1 MNINQIRKLI
11 NTKQDILYFD
21 EVPSINSV
29 VEGQAFLAMD
39 KGKTL
44 SLYQKRKGFLWKINL
59 SKDGNQ
65 VVDKDL
71 TVNAN
76 LNVVKDIS
84 GKNIKLEGSIVLG
97 VASTV
102 STATHQ
108 DAYDVRGISIIPID
122 VTSNDVRFGGFANG
136 VNGQIIHLV
145 LVAGTS
151 NAVYLEHNES
161 SGTQKMKLAE
171 SSDLN
176 WSDYGGWSLFCDG
189 TTWFQLSPNFN

>member
-84 GKNIKLEGSIVLG
+84 GKNINLEGSIVLG

-108 DAYDVRGISIIPID
+108 DAYDVRGISIIPVD
-122 VTSNDVRFGGFANG
+122 TSSNAVRFGGFANG
-136 VNGQIIHLV
+136 VNGQIIHIV
-145 LVAGTS
+145 QVGTG
-151 NAVYLEHNES
+151 NNVILEADES
-161 SGTQKMKLAE
+161 SGTQKIKLSE
-171 SSDLN
+171 DGDKN
-176 WSDYGGWSLFCDG
+176 WDDYGAFSLFCNG
-189 TTWFQLSPNFN
+189 NNWFQLTRNIL

>member
-29 VEGQAFLAMD
+29 IEGQAFLAMD

-44 SLYQKRKGFLWKINL
+44 SLYQKRKGFLWKTNL

-84 GKNIKLEGSIVLG
+84 GKNINLEGSIVLG

-108 DAYDVRGISIIPID
+108 DAYDVRGISIIPVD
-122 VTSNDVRFGGFANG
+122 TSSNTVTFGGFANG
-136 VNGQIIHLV
+136 VNGQVIHIV
-145 LVAGTS
+145 MIATGNDIV
-151 NAVYLEHNES
+151 LEHNES
-161 SGTQKMKLAE
+161 SGTQKMRLAE
-171 SSDLN
+171 SSDAN
-176 WSDYGGWSLFCDG
+176 WGDSGGWSLFCDG
-189 TTWFQLSPNFN
+189 TNWFQLSPNFN